1 MRPLACDLLFTN
13 MRIPGS
19 ARPFRKGL
27 LPVLF
32 LCPLVFTGCV
42 NIPVSQQQ
50 ELSRPNMVFESQ
62 GAFASRPALFCQTEP
77 GSAVSSG
84 GQSAGC
90 TACR

>member
-1 MRPLACDLLFTN
+1 MD

-19 ARPFRKGL
+19 AHSFRKEL
-27 LPVLF
+27 LPLMF

-50 ELSRPNMVFESQ
+50 DLSRPNMVFESQ
-62 GAFASRPALFCQTEP
+62 GAFASRPALFGQTEP
-77 GSAVSSG
+77 GSAASSG